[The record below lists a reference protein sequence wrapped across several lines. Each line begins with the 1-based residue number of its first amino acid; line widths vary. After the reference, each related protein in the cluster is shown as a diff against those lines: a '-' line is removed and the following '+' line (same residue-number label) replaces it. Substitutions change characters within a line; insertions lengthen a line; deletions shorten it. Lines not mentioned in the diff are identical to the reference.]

1 MSHSKG
7 VTKVMIANGTTKFLS
22 GEHDLL
28 KNVKNE
34 FPHLFIPDERP
45 EQEDNLFV
53 NVLTNKDNE

>member
-22 GEHDLL
+22 GEYDLL

-34 FPHLFIPDERP
+34 FPHLFIPDEQP
-45 EQEDNLFV
+45 EQEENLFV
-53 NVLTNKDNE
+53 NILTHKDNE

>member
-7 VTKVMIANGTTKFLS
+7 VTKVMMANGTTKLLS
-22 GEHDLL
+22 GEYDLL

-34 FPHLFIPDERP
+34 FPHLFLPDIQP

-53 NVLTNKDNE
+53 NILTNKQI